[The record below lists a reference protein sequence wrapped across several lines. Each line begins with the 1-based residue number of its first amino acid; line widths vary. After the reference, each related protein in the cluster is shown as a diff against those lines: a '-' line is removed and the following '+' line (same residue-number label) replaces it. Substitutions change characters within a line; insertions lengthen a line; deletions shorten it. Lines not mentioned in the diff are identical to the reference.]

1 MGWARLCASMTL
13 AVFLARGA
21 LPASLARTLPRLAL
35 HGLLLA
41 CACAA
46 WGLDWQV
53 LPAPDAQ
60 PPGAAQAQ
68 FLSALRAPAT
78 DADTGADA
86 QDTPV
91 NAGVRTRG
99 LRAPPPG
106 HVALAVGPEAAR
118 AALAQAPPPGA
129 NAPLLLALLSRQE
142 FEALPP
148 AQRPRD
154 RVAVLLRETSP
165 ADQLNLADALLPGRR
180 RLGLVVTT
188 GSQALLRELRH
199 AAEADARGWSLQIE
213 TADDPL
219 ALGAALRAVLPR
231 SDLLIVLP
239 DAIGAS
245 QAATLAVLRAAA
257 AAGVPVIGPNEGSVR
272 SGALAASIAT
282 PARLARQA
290 HGLGERLLARTSG
303 DNGGD
308 LLVEWAAPAQVR
320 VNPHVARS
328 LDLRLPSEQELTQR
342 LAAPRGRS

>member
-1 MGWARLCASMTL
+1 MTL
-13 AVFLARGA
+13 TVFLARGA
-21 LPASLARTLPRLAL
+21 LPASLAARTLPRLAL

-41 CACAA
+41 CACSA
-46 WGLDWQV
+46 WALDWQV
-53 LPAPDAQ
+53 LPAPAAQ
-60 PPGAAQAQ
+60 PPGVAQAEFLHTLQNPPMPAAAQ
-68 FLSALRAPAT
+68 
-78 DADTGADA
+78 DA
-86 QDTPV
+86 PV
-91 NAGVRTRG
+91 NAGVRTRS
-99 LRAPPPG
+99 LRAPPPER
-106 HVALAVGPEAAR
+106 VTLAIGPEASH
-118 AALAQAPPPGA
+118 AALAQDDGQ
-129 NAPLLLALLSRQE
+129 PLLLALLSRQE

-148 AQRPRD
+148 ARRPEGQ
-154 RVAVLLRETSP
+154 VAVLLRETSP

-282 PARLARQA
+282 PERLARQA
-290 HGLGERLLARTSG
+290 HGLGERLLARTGG